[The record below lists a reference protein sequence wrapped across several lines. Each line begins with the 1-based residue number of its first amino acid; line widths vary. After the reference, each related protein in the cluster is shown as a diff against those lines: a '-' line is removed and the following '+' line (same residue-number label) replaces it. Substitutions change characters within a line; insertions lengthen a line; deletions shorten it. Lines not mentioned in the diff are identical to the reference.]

1 MVKMANFGA
10 WKWPELISRKIW
22 VPEKSW
28 KFYIVY
34 SQLGCPGLYL
44 YVKDWNLV
52 TVAFFSFFFHQ
63 SLYLLPPFRQQ
74 PLRQKACY
82 RRIRTLRLSFPY
94 DKASSRWLRHQYSLF
109 YTKTGLDGR
118 LGKKAP
124 FIVLLSP
131 RFRKLDPLCFYF
143 NGKLSCLTFPEEM
156 SKRHYDSCW
165 IDFENFFTDRQSI
178 LFFRQLIIVRSKVER
193 EVGWFL

>member
-1 MVKMANFGA
+1 M
-10 WKWPELISRKIW
+10 
-22 VPEKSW
+22 
-28 KFYIVY
+28 
-34 SQLGCPGLYL
+34 
-44 YVKDWNLV
+44 
-52 TVAFFSFFFHQ
+52 AFFHFFLHQ

-94 DKASSRWLRHQYSLF
+94 DKASSAHGGGRGRHQYSLF

-165 IDFENFFTDRQSI
+165 IDFENFFTDQQSI

-193 EVGWFL
+193 GWVIFYTLYKWCASNGNF

>member
-1 MVKMANFGA
+1 MT
-10 WKWPELISRKIW
+10 R
-22 VPEKSW
+22 
-28 KFYIVY
+28 
-34 SQLGCPGLYL
+34 
-44 YVKDWNLV
+44 
-52 TVAFFSFFFHQ
+52 
-63 SLYLLPPFRQQ
+63 PPHGGRG
-74 PLRQKACY
+74 
-82 RRIRTLRLSFPY
+82 
-94 DKASSRWLRHQYSLF
+94 RHQYSLF

-165 IDFENFFTDRQSI
+165 IDFENFFTDQQSI
-178 LFFRQLIIVRSKVER
+178 LFLRQLIIVRSKVER
-193 EVGWFL
+193 GWVIFILYTYDVLQMVTFTYQGSGIFVCLFVRWDLW